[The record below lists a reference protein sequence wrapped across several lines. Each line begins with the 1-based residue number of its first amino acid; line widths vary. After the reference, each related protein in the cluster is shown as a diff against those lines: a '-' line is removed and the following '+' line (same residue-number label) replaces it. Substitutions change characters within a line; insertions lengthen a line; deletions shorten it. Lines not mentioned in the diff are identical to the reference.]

1 MRGECRGRQRREG
14 QRRELVGEGR
24 EGKGRER
31 QRREGGKEGEIREG
45 KEGKSYVLILIIRNE
60 KDAAQRQVEGL
71 PTALTRPIS
80 DHGAQL
86 PV

>member
-14 QRRELVGEGR
+14 
-24 EGKGRER
+24 